1 MIKFVENTVIAS
13 VEKLLKATGDLKIIL
28 KCCYYGVRGVL
39 NHCLRGCLWGKKG
52 PSDDSSVDLIRL
64 NLLKNDKKLFDVNTL
79 LTIEVQT
86 NILIFQFNSE
96 VKLCWTQK

>member
-1 MIKFVENTVIAS
+1 MLLLWSKRRFKPLSERLFV
-13 VEKLLKATGDLKIIL
+13 
-28 KCCYYGVRGVL
+28 
-39 NHCLRGCLWGKKG
+39 GKKG
-52 PSDDSSVDLIRL
+52 PSDDWSVDLIRL

-96 VKLCWTQK
+96 VKLCWTQKWFF